1 MDVSVDRVFQVLC
14 QWDSSWLDL
23 ELKATSCL
31 SNYSIGSCVGD
42 FCLLI
47 ALFFLSGS
55 NSLEIVRM
63 LIAASS

>member
-1 MDVSVDRVFQVLC
+1 MDRVFQVLC

-23 ELKATSCL
+23 ELKAASCL

-47 ALFFLSGS
+47 ALFFFKLK
-55 NSLEIVRM
+55 
-63 LIAASS
+63 